1 MAIIIVVDL
10 NVIGFEYVMIVLL
23 MQDKNVWLSLIHML
37 GKRSLLPVVAFT
49 FSRNRCNDNA
59 DSLSS
64 LDLTTTNEKSG
75 IHVFF
80 QKSISILKGCDRELP
95 QVNLHLSLA
104 ECQCQPLQNLL
115 LAA

>member
-1 MAIIIVVDL
+1 
-10 NVIGFEYVMIVLL
+10 MIVLL
-23 MQDKNVWLSLIHML
+23 IQDKNVWLSLIHML
-37 GKRSLLPVVAFT
+37 GKKLLLPVVAFT

-95 QVNLHLSLA
+95 QVKYYFLFLHLSLA

>member
-1 MAIIIVVDL
+1 
-10 NVIGFEYVMIVLL
+10 

-37 GKRSLLPVVAFT
+37 GKKSLLPVVAFT

-80 QKSISILKGCDRELP
+80 QKSISILKGCDRKLP
-95 QVNLHLSLA
+95 QVKYIFSILIVAYSS
-104 ECQCQPLQNLL
+104 EDCRCQYNVDSYLQ
-115 LAA
+115 AAPKVAAG